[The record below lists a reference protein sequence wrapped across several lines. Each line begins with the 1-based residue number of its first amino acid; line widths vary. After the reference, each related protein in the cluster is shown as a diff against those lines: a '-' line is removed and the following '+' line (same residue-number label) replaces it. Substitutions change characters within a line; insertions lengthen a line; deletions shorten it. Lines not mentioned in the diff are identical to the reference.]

1 MIAAFTVSAASAIDP
16 AEAST
21 MATAIVRNGSS
32 VKLFYKSAE
41 ASNVRV
47 TIYNEESILV
57 YAETVKQTDGFVRP
71 YRFENLP
78 YGDYRI
84 VISNGRSRRVEHVNY
99 SNKGVVHL
107 ASMVR
112 MEEGKKYLLIVPN
125 KSTER
130 LLITVTNDKG
140 VTLHTST
147 HELEGDFSTVLNVE
161 DLDGH
166 FTVSIMDSKGEA
178 KSFSY

>member
-16 AEAST
+16 AEASA

-41 ASNVRV
+41 QSNVRV

-84 VISNGRSRRVEHVNY
+84 VITNGQSRRVEHVNY
-99 SNKGVVHL
+99 SNKGVAHL

-112 MEEGKKYLLIVPN
+112 MEGKKYLLIVPN
-125 KSTER
+125 KSTEW

-140 VTLHTST
+140 VTLHSST